1 MFHVFNRNIDESIR
15 FLGQIANCLEKDKKF
30 SDQISLRE
38 YGVDNFVDIEH
49 YNKALEMLHKA
60 AALLKK
66 QKEEILRYEKQE
78 EQDETD
84 KASKA
89 KKRK

>member
-1 MFHVFNRNIDESIR
+1 MTSLFNKNIDESLK
-15 FLGQIANCLEKDKKF
+15 FLSKIADQIEKDKVY
-30 SDQISLRE
+30 SDQVSLRE
-38 YGVDNFVDIEH
+38 YGVDNYIDVEN

-78 EQDETD
+78 EVDELE
-84 KASKA
+84 KSSK
-89 KKRK
+89 K

>member
-1 MFHVFNRNIDESIR
+1 MTSLFNKNIDESLK
-15 FLGQIANCLEKDKKF
+15 FLSKIADQIEKDKTY
-30 SDQISLRE
+30 SDQVSLRA
-38 YGVDNFVDIEH
+38 YGVENYIDVEN

-66 QKEEILRYEKQE
+66 QKEEILRYENQE
-78 EQDETD
+78 EQDE
-84 KASKA
+84 SEKA